1 MTLKQKQALLAYLG
15 YYNGPLDG
23 LWGEKSQR
31 ATIDFQRDFVGLSV
45 DGICGEQTEKAL
57 KHSVAYGI
65 DKKPDNTDCT
75 ADHTNVQNNNTEN
88 STDGNTGTFWDEI
101 EHFDRSEFKC
111 KCGGKYCNGYPD
123 EPDERMVRIADQLRK
138 NLGVPITIV
147 SGLRCKTWN
156 AIQGGVSNSQH
167 MYGEAADI
175 YAKGVPQSLVEAEL
189 DKIGGVRYHYAIKCS
204 NNVHFDVPKGN
215 R

>member
-1 MTLKQKQALLAYLG
+1 MTVKQKQNLLAYLG
-15 YYNGPLDG
+15 YYVGDIDG
-23 LWGEKSQR
+23 VWGTLSKTAMEAFK
-31 ATIDFQRDFVGLSV
+31 ADFKGFDTPNIP
-45 DGICGEQTEKAL
+45 DDAPEKAL
-57 KHSVAYGI
+57 KHAVAY
-65 DKKPDNTDCT
+65 DLFK
-75 ADHTNVQNNNTEN
+75 TEPVKEE
-88 STDGNTGTFWDEI
+88 TGTFWDEI
-101 EHFDRSEFKC
+101 EYFTPDEFKC
-111 KCGGKYCNGYPD
+111 KCGGKYCNGYPS

-175 YAKGVPQSLVEAEL
+175 YAKGVSQSRVEQEL
-189 DKIGGVRYHYAIKCS
+189 DKIGGVRYHYAITGS
-204 NNVHFDVPKGN
+204 SNVHFDVPKGN